1 MIRWNL
7 IPDFAI
13 GGIGK
18 AGVYLFFVLSAF
30 LLTLPF
36 LTNSRERIMSKQF
49 WRHYAIRRVLRIWPL
64 YILVLT
70 ISAVTSY
77 TASVYSWPFVGL
89 PYQMSPGVFFDHL
102 TLQRGDWVLW
112 SIPVEFKFYFI
123 LPIVAL
129 FFVFV
134 LNKRWLPI
142 VIVSAVLVAMSLW
155 LWPSPEII
163 RDEVRL
169 RFYLTLFFMGQMIA
183 VLHWHL
189 HRQPNL
195 QKRLRPFM
203 EVLALFCLLGVIAT
217 MTPVAAWLIG
227 ADSLPFD
234 TFTKSF
240 LLYGFL
246 WGGFVLGLINGTG
259 YLAWFFSTSV
269 MRYIGA
275 ISFSLYL
282 WHMGIIRLL
291 RHIEIGSPLAS
302 AWISVFVVIVFSA
315 LSYRFFEKP
324 LMRIRV

>member
-1 MIRWNL
+1 
-7 IPDFAI
+7 
-13 GGIGK
+13 
-18 AGVYLFFVLSAF
+18 
-30 LLTLPF
+30 
-36 LTNSRERIMSKQF
+36 
-49 WRHYAIRRVLRIWPL
+49 
-64 YILVLT
+64 
-70 ISAVTSY
+70 
-77 TASVYSWPFVGL
+77 
-89 PYQMSPGVFFDHL
+89 
-102 TLQRGDWVLW
+102 
-112 SIPVEFKFYFI
+112 
-123 LPIVAL
+123 
-129 FFVFV
+129 
-134 LNKRWLPI
+134 
-142 VIVSAVLVAMSLW
+142 
-155 LWPSPEII
+155 
-163 RDEVRL
+163 
-169 RFYLTLFFMGQMIA
+169 
-183 VLHWHL
+183 
-189 HRQPNL
+189 
-195 QKRLRPFM
+195 M